1 MERLEIEVGPDRGDP
16 DELDDPLQ
24 QANNNHVDRDSPGSE
39 DGDSSESEDGVSSG
53 HEDEDDGS
61 DADSWSMESHI
72 TQVDDPEERKAPYR
86 RIRWYYTSPKGD
98 DSLWDSR
105 RRYDS
110 KAFRELLQPETP
122 KLHEQVLCNI
132 SKGQY
137 VRADAMPKRDSRY
150 GRGAYNNDYKIGLS
164 QALLSQ
170 IMWSSSPRETS
181 IVYRWIESDP
191 IWRGKWAGD
200 RIEVTTLDRLRPGIK
215 WRDVSKK
222 TVDRLAN
229 LMLRAESLRN
239 PHQY

>member
-24 QANNNHVDRDSPGSE
+24 QANNNHVDRDSSGSE
-39 DGDSSESEDGVSSG
+39 DGDSSGSEDGVSSG
-53 HEDEDDGS
+53 YEDEDDGS

-122 KLHEQVLCNI
+122 KPHEQVLCNI

-137 VRADAMPKRDSRY
+137 VRADALPKRDNSRY
-150 GRGAYNNDYKIGLS
+150 GRSAYTNDFKMDLS

-181 IVYRWIESDP
+181 IVYRIESDP
-191 IWRGKWAGD
+191 VWRGKWAGD
-200 RIEVTTLDRLRPGIK
+200 RVEVTTLDRLRPGIK

-222 TVDRLAN
+222 TVDRLAK
-229 LMLRAESLRN
+229 MLRAESLARN
-239 PHQY
+239 P